1 MNEQSFEDAVS
12 RICEKDGDYD
22 AEAYYFVRES
32 LDRTVRAL
40 GREDAKDRHVTG
52 RELCEGIRDHALEQF
67 GPLSLLVLSQW
78 GVFETAAPNHTSP
91 QPRAD
96 IPLFSSFMFPFSYA
110 GMDRIRFEGSG
121 PPVGPL
127 SARLGADSPSE
138 RAGSL
143 AEPVPFRKRARKT
156 ACGGAGRVVF
166 SAPRTRVAVPPGVP
180 NLRPNQPPHP
190 PRAAVPPG
198 PHPQ

>member
-52 RELCEGIRDHALEQF
+52 QELCEGIRAHALEQF

-78 GVFETAAPNHTSP
+78 GVFETADFGRIVHALVNEGVFGKKPTDSVDDFKDVYSFEEAFEKPYAP
-91 QPRAD
+91 
-96 IPLFSSFMFPFSYA
+96 
-110 GMDRIRFEGSG
+110 
-121 PPVGPL
+121 
-127 SARLGADSPSE
+127 
-138 RAGSL
+138 
-143 AEPVPFRKRARKT
+143 
-156 ACGGAGRVVF
+156 
-166 SAPRTRVAVPPGVP
+166 
-180 NLRPNQPPHP
+180 
-190 PRAAVPPG
+190 
-198 PHPQ
+198 

>member
-52 RELCEGIRDHALEQF
+52 QELCEGIRAHALEQF

-78 GVFETAAPNHTSP
+78 GVFETADFVRFAKYTAPDDYNAKVLPT
-91 QPRAD
+91 AV
-96 IPLFSSFMFPFSYA
+96 
-110 GMDRIRFEGSG
+110 RFVTDTYRSGLEEEPGSD
-121 PPVGPL
+121 VL
-127 SARLGADSPSE
+127 
-138 RAGSL
+138 
-143 AEPVPFRKRARKT
+143 
-156 ACGGAGRVVF
+156 
-166 SAPRTRVAVPPGVP
+166 
-180 NLRPNQPPHP
+180 
-190 PRAAVPPG
+190 
-198 PHPQ
+198 

>member
-78 GVFETAAPNHTSP
+78 GVFETADFGRIVHALVNEGVFGKKPSDSEADFKDVYSFEDAFEKPYAP
-91 QPRAD
+91 
-96 IPLFSSFMFPFSYA
+96 
-110 GMDRIRFEGSG
+110 
-121 PPVGPL
+121 
-127 SARLGADSPSE
+127 
-138 RAGSL
+138 
-143 AEPVPFRKRARKT
+143 
-156 ACGGAGRVVF
+156 
-166 SAPRTRVAVPPGVP
+166 
-180 NLRPNQPPHP
+180 
-190 PRAAVPPG
+190 
-198 PHPQ
+198 

>member
-52 RELCEGIRDHALEQF
+52 QELCAGIRDHALEQF

-78 GVFETAAPNHTSP
+78 GVFETADFGRIVHALVNEGVFGTKPSDSESDFKDVYSFEDAFEKPYAP
-91 QPRAD
+91 
-96 IPLFSSFMFPFSYA
+96 
-110 GMDRIRFEGSG
+110 
-121 PPVGPL
+121 
-127 SARLGADSPSE
+127 
-138 RAGSL
+138 
-143 AEPVPFRKRARKT
+143 
-156 ACGGAGRVVF
+156 
-166 SAPRTRVAVPPGVP
+166 
-180 NLRPNQPPHP
+180 
-190 PRAAVPPG
+190 
-198 PHPQ
+198 